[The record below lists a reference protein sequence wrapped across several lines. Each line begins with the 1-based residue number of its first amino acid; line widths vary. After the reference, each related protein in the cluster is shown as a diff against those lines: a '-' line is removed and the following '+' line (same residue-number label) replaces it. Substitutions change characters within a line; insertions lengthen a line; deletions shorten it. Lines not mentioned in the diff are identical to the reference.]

1 MGSSHHHHHHSSGR
15 ENLYF
20 QGMATITLE
29 RDGLQ
34 LVGTR
39 EEPFGEIYDM
49 AIIFHGFTA
58 NRNTSLL
65 REIANSLRDENI
77 ASVRF
82 DFNGHGDSDGKFENM
97 TVLNEIEDANAIL
110 NYVKTD
116 PHVRN
121 IYLVGHAQGGVVA
134 SMLAG
139 LYPDLIKKV
148 VLLAPAATLKGDAL
162 EGNTQGVTYN
172 PDHIPDRLPF
182 KDLTL
187 GGFYLRIAQ
196 QLPIYEVSAQ
206 FTKPVCL
213 IHGTDDTVVSPNAS
227 KKYDQIYQ
235 NSTLHL
241 IEGAD
246 HCFSDSYQKNAV
258 NLTTDFLQ

>member
-1 MGSSHHHHHHSSGR
+1 
-15 ENLYF
+15 
-20 QGMATITLE
+20 MATITLE

-65 REIANSLRDENI
+65 KEITNSLRDENI

-82 DFNGHGDSDGKFENM
+82 DFNGYGDSDGKFENM

-121 IYLVGHAQGGVVA
+121 IYLVGHSQGGVVA

-148 VLLAPAATLKGDAL
+148 VLLAPAATLKSDAL
-162 EGNTQGVTYN
+162 KGNTQGVTYN

-246 HCFSDSYQKNAV
+246 HCFSDNYQKNAV
-258 NLTTDFLQ
+258 NLTADFLQNNNAF

>member
-1 MGSSHHHHHHSSGR
+1 
-15 ENLYF
+15 
-20 QGMATITLE
+20 MATITLE

-65 REIANSLRDENI
+65 KEITNSLRDENI

-121 IYLVGHAQGGVVA
+121 IYLVGHSQGGVVA

-148 VLLAPAATLKGDAL
+148 VLLAPAATLKSDAL
-162 EGNTQGVTYN
+162 KGNTQGVTYN

-246 HCFSDSYQKNAV
+246 HCFSDNYQKNAV
-258 NLTTDFLQ
+258 NLTADFLQNNNAF

>member
-1 MGSSHHHHHHSSGR
+1 
-15 ENLYF
+15 
-20 QGMATITLE
+20 MATITLE

-65 REIANSLRDENI
+65 KEIANSLRDENI

-121 IYLVGHAQGGVVA
+121 IYLVGHSQGGVVA

-258 NLTTDFLQ
+258 NLTTDFLQDSNVF

>member
-1 MGSSHHHHHHSSGR
+1 
-15 ENLYF
+15 
-20 QGMATITLE
+20 MATITLE

-65 REIANSLRDENI
+65 KEIANSLRDENI

-121 IYLVGHAQGGVVA
+121 IYLVGHSQGGVVA

-148 VLLAPAATLKGDAL
+148 VLLAPAATLKSDAL
-162 EGNTQGVTYN
+162 EGNTQSVTYN
-172 PDHIPDRLPF
+172 PHHIPDRLPF

-258 NLTTDFLQ
+258 NLTTDFLQNNNAF

>member
-1 MGSSHHHHHHSSGR
+1 MKLDKRKVGI
-15 ENLYF
+15 Y
-20 QGMATITLE
+20 MTTITLE
-29 RDGLQ
+29 RDGLK

-58 NRNTSLL
+58 NRNTPFLK
-65 REIANSLRDENI
+65 EIANNLRDENI

-110 NYVKTD
+110 NYVRTD

-121 IYLVGHAQGGVVA
+121 IYLVGHSQGGVIA

-139 LYPDLIKKV
+139 LYPDIIKKV
-148 VLLAPAATLKGDAL
+148 VLLAPAATLKTDAL
-162 EGNTQGVTYN
+162 KGSTQGVTYN
-172 PDHIPDRLPF
+172 PNHIPDRLPF

-187 GGFYLRIAQ
+187 GGFYLRVAQ

-258 NLTTDFLQ
+258 NLTTDFLQNNNADGKH

>member
-1 MGSSHHHHHHSSGR
+1 
-15 ENLYF
+15 
-20 QGMATITLE
+20 MATITLE

-65 REIANSLRDENI
+65 KEIANSLRDENI

-121 IYLVGHAQGGVVA
+121 IYLVGHSQGGVVA

-246 HCFSDSYQKNAV
+246 HCFSDIYQKNAV
-258 NLTTDFLQ
+258 NLTANFLQNNNAF

>member
-1 MGSSHHHHHHSSGR
+1 MKLKKKKVGI
-15 ENLYF
+15 Y
-20 QGMATITLE
+20 MATITIE
-29 RDGLQ
+29 RDGLN

-58 NRNTSLL
+58 NRNTLL
-65 REIANSLRDENI
+65 LKEIADELRDENI

-82 DFNGHGDSDGKFENM
+82 DFNGHGDSDGEFKNM

-121 IYLVGHAQGGVVA
+121 IYLVGHSQGGVVA

-139 LYPDLIKKV
+139 LYPDIIKKV
-148 VLLAPAATLKGDAL
+148 VLLAPAATLKTDAL
-162 EGNTQGVTYN
+162 KGSTQGVKYN

-187 GGFYLRIAQ
+187 GGFYLRVAQ
-196 QLPIYEVSAQ
+196 QLPIYEVSAH
-206 FTKPVCL
+206 FTRPVCL
-213 IHGTDDTVVSPNAS
+213 IHGTNDTVVSPDAS
-227 KKYDQIYQ
+227 KKYDQVYE

-241 IEGAD
+241 VEGAD
-246 HCFSDSYQKNAV
+246 HSFTDTYQRTAAD
-258 NLTTDFLQ
+258 LTAEFLQNSNTF

>member
-1 MGSSHHHHHHSSGR
+1 
-15 ENLYF
+15 
-20 QGMATITLE
+20 MATITLE

-82 DFNGHGDSDGKFENM
+82 DFNGHGNSDGKFENM

-121 IYLVGHAQGGVVA
+121 IYLVGHSQGGVVA

-258 NLTTDFLQ
+258 NLTTDFLQNNNAF

>member
-1 MGSSHHHHHHSSGR
+1 
-15 ENLYF
+15 
-20 QGMATITLE
+20 
-29 RDGLQ
+29 
-34 LVGTR
+34 
-39 EEPFGEIYDM
+39 
-49 AIIFHGFTA
+49 
-58 NRNTSLL
+58 
-65 REIANSLRDENI
+65 
-77 ASVRF
+77 
-82 DFNGHGDSDGKFENM
+82 M

-110 NYVKTD
+110 NYVKID

-121 IYLVGHAQGGVVA
+121 IYLVGHSQGGVVA

-148 VLLAPAATLKGDAL
+148 VLLAPATTLKSDAL

-241 IEGAD
+241 IEGAN
-246 HCFSDSYQKNAV
+246 HCFSDNYQKNAV
-258 NLTTDFLQ
+258 NLTADFLQNNNAF